1 MRWINS
7 IREPGSKQTMRDYSS
22 SKEYLVG
29 RTILVTGAGDG
40 IGRAV
45 SIALASH
52 GATVVLLGRTLA
64 KLEAVYDQI
73 EESGGVQPAIYPLN
87 LEGATEHDY
96 QELAEKLG
104 TEFGSLEGLL
114 HNAAQL
120 RLLSRID
127 DYDVQCWFQVM
138 QTNLNG
144 PFMLTQACL
153 PLLRKA
159 NDASLLFTSDHLGR
173 KAKAYWGA
181 YAVSK
186 FAIEGLMQVMAEELN
201 EGSNIRV
208 NSFSPGPTR
217 TKLRAFAYPGENP
230 GSLKTPDQLIP
241 FYLWLLGPD
250 SRGITGMSLNE
261 HSEIFLH
268 N

>member
-1 MRWINS
+1 MQ
-7 IREPGSKQTMRDYSS
+7 EYSPA
-22 SKEYLVG
+22 KELLAG

-40 IGRAV
+40 IGSAV
-45 SIALASH
+45 SRTLALH
-52 GATVVLLGRTLA
+52 GATVVLLGRTLS

-73 EESGGVQPAIYPLN
+73 EAAGGTQPAIYPLN

-96 QELAEKLG
+96 LEMADKLD

-127 DYDVQCWFQVM
+127 DYDIQTWFQVM

-159 NDASLLFTSDHLGR
+159 RDASLLFTSDHLGR
-173 KAKAYWGA
+173 KGKAYWGA
-181 YAVSK
+181 YTVSK
-186 FAIEGLMQVMAEELN
+186 FGIEGLMQVMAEELSDN
-201 EGSNIRV
+201 SNIRV
-208 NSFSPGPTR
+208 NSFAPGPTR
-217 TKLRAFAYPGENP
+217 TKLRAIAYPGEDP
-230 GSLKTPDQLIP
+230 RDLKPPEQLAS

-250 SRGITGMSLNE
+250 SLGTHGMALDE
-261 HSEIFLH
+261 TSEVFR
-268 N
+268 NFQSSEE

>member
-1 MRWINS
+1 ML
-7 IREPGSKQTMRDYSS
+7 DYSPA
-22 SKEYLVG
+22 KNLLAE

-45 SIALASH
+45 SQALASH

-73 EESGGVQPAIYPLN
+73 EAAGGVQPAIYPLN

-96 QELAEKLG
+96 LEMADKLEA
-104 TEFGSLEGLL
+104 EFGSLEGLL

-127 DYDVQCWFQVM
+127 DYDAQTWFQVL

-144 PFMLTQACL
+144 PFLLTQACL

-159 NDASLLFTSDHLGR
+159 KDASLLFTSDHVGR
-173 KAKAYWGA
+173 KAKAFWGA
-181 YAVSK
+181 YTVSK
-186 FAIEGLMQVMAEELN
+186 FGIEGLMKVIAEELGTEN
-201 EGSNIRV
+201 HIRV
-208 NSFSPGPTR
+208 NSFAPGPTR
-217 TKLRAFAYPGENP
+217 TRLRAIAYPGEDP
-230 GSLKTPDQLIP
+230 GSLKPPEQLTAY
-241 FYLWLLGPD
+241 YLWLLGPD
-250 SRGITGMSLNE
+250 SAGTTGAALDES
-261 HSEIFLH
+261 SEVFR
-268 N
+268 NMRSVKG

>member
-1 MRWINS
+1 ML
-7 IREPGSKQTMRDYSS
+7 DYSPA
-22 SKEYLVG
+22 KDLLAE

-45 SIALASH
+45 SQALAAH
-52 GATVVLLGRTLA
+52 GATVVLLGRTLS

-73 EESGGVQPAIYPLN
+73 EAAGGAQPAIYPLN

-96 QELAEKLG
+96 LEMADKLEA
-104 TEFGSLEGLL
+104 EFGSLEGLL

-127 DYDVQCWFQVM
+127 DYDVQTWFQVL

-159 NDASLLFTSDHLGR
+159 RDASLLFTSDHIGR

-181 YAVSK
+181 YTVSK
-186 FAIEGLMQVMAEELN
+186 FGIEGLMQVMAEELG
-201 EGSNIRV
+201 EQSHIRV
-208 NSFSPGPTR
+208 NSFAPGPTR
-217 TKLRAFAYPGENP
+217 TKLRAIAYPGEDP
-230 GSLKTPDQLIP
+230 GTLKPPELLTAYYI
-241 FYLWLLGPD
+241 WMLGPD
-250 SRGITGMSLNE
+250 SAGTTGAALDE
-261 HSEIFLH
+261 FSEVFR
-268 N
+268 NMRSAKG

>member
-1 MRWINS
+1 ML
-7 IREPGSKQTMRDYSS
+7 DYSPA
-22 SKEYLVG
+22 KNLLAE

-45 SIALASH
+45 SQALASH

-73 EESGGVQPAIYPLN
+73 EAAGGVQPAIYPLN

-96 QELAEKLG
+96 LEMADKLEA
-104 TEFGSLEGLL
+104 EFGSLEGLL

-127 DYDVQCWFQVM
+127 DYDAQTWFQVL

-144 PFMLTQACL
+144 PFLLTQACL

-159 NDASLLFTSDHLGR
+159 KDASLLFTSDHVGR
-173 KAKAYWGA
+173 KAKAFWGA
-181 YAVSK
+181 YTVSK
-186 FAIEGLMQVMAEELN
+186 FGIEGLMQVIAEELGTEN
-201 EGSNIRV
+201 HIRV
-208 NSFSPGPTR
+208 NSFAPGPTR
-217 TKLRAFAYPGENP
+217 TRLRAIAYPGEDP
-230 GSLKTPDQLIP
+230 GSLKPPEQLTAY
-241 FYLWLLGPD
+241 YLWLLGPD
-250 SRGITGMSLNE
+250 SAGTTGAALDES
-261 HSEIFLH
+261 SEVFR
-268 N
+268 NMRSVKG